1 MNRSPVTLLIMMIA
15 IALLILPTAQA
26 ADIEVS
32 DSCSFADAINAANR
46 DGTVGGC
53 PAGDAADTISL
64 SSDITLAVALPHITS
79 EITIEGRGFTISGN
93 NRFRIFAV
101 NGGNLTVNNL
111 TMTRGFADWG
121 GAIVN
126 VNRGMLTI
134 SQSAITYSEAAEGG
148 AIGNEGVVTIEN
160 SKVSRNLAEYGGAIH
175 TSKGTITI
183 QGSDINN
190 NNAKPGDGGAIYVVS
205 GKLSLADSLITSNAS
220 INDGGSIYFNDGE
233 MDISGSIFSNN
244 STTGVYTSG
253 GAIIIEA
260 GKLSVSRSDF
270 VRNKST
276 MFGGAILNSGGSAH
290 ISEGT
295 FLRNMSDNNGGA
307 IYNSSSSVLHL
318 RDCSFLMNFSER
330 SGGAIS
336 SWGKMTAANCF
347 FGSNQAQ
354 EDGGGIHVKER
365 QSELYH
371 LTMLNNSAKRGGG
384 LFRDVDGNAHIY
396 SSILAS
402 SHQGGD
408 CFGRLSSNVA
418 NLIADGSCFATLS
431 GDPMLGELVEPED
444 GSPAYFPLLEAS
456 PAIDA
461 AADEYCPDTDIIGT
475 PRPQGDTCDIGAYEL
490 VVAP

>member
-1 MNRSPVTLLIMMIA
+1 
-15 IALLILPTAQA
+15 
-26 ADIEVS
+26 
-32 DSCSFADAINAANR
+32 
-46 DGTVGGC
+46 
-53 PAGDAADTISL
+53 
-64 SSDITLAVALPHITS
+64 
-79 EITIEGRGFTISGN
+79 
-93 NRFRIFAV
+93 
-101 NGGNLTVNNL
+101 
-111 TMTRGFADWG
+111 
-121 GAIVN
+121 
-126 VNRGMLTI
+126 
-134 SQSAITYSEAAEGG
+134 
-148 AIGNEGVVTIEN
+148 
-160 SKVSRNLAEYGGAIH
+160 
-175 TSKGTITI
+175 
-183 QGSDINN
+183 
-190 NNAKPGDGGAIYVVS
+190 
-205 GKLSLADSLITSNAS
+205 
-220 INDGGSIYFNDGE
+220 
-233 MDISGSIFSNN
+233 
-244 STTGVYTSG
+244 
-253 GAIIIEA
+253 
-260 GKLSVSRSDF
+260 
-270 VRNKST
+270 

-295 FLRNMSDNNGGA
+295 FLRNMSGNNGGA

-318 RDCSFLMNFSER
+318 RGCSFLMNFSER

-402 SHQGGD
+402 SHRGGD

-444 GSPAYFPLLEAS
+444 GSPAYFPLLEGS